1 MKTSCTKK
9 YKIFMNCQT
18 VENQMEALKSLLI
31 KLPSTML
38 LVSMFVFF
46 IISQTINT
54 EHLGGPQKL
63 IDPLARSNQD
73 VTFGQLPNFLM
84 TAKFMLDPT
93 PEMRNADK
101 SNQSLSKKKLIR
113 F

>member
-1 MKTSCTKK
+1 MKTGVAKK
-9 YKIFMNCQT
+9 HKIPMNCQT
-18 VENQMEALKSLLI
+18 AEIRMLALKSLLI
-31 KLPSTML
+31 KLPSTIL

-73 VTFGQLPNFLM
+73 VTFGQIPNFLM
-84 TAKFMLDPT
+84 TAKFILDPT
-93 PEMRNADK
+93 PEMRKADK

>member
-1 MKTSCTKK
+1 MKTGVAKK
-9 YKIFMNCQT
+9 HKIPMNCQT
-18 VENQMEALKSLLI
+18 AEIQMLALKSLLI
-31 KLPSTML
+31 KLPSTIL

-84 TAKFMLDPT
+84 TAKFILDPT
-93 PEMRNADK
+93 PEMRKADK